1 MSLLGVR
8 QLTRG
13 YSLLRARRPAP
24 SGDHVHWCPNGHS
37 WEHTG
42 PSAVTCPT
50 PSSPEKRSGVR
61 LDVDGEA
68 CPVCPKEELPIQGP
82 HPHRCPS
89 CKGEWTHEGRCR
101 GGRLAWCPWCMPE
114 ADASGVPG
122 TGRGPHQH
130 FCPECAQSW
139 SHTAPCTGPL
149 RTAHPE
155 CAPGGDTRGPETTSE
170 LPSLAARLRR
180 RRRRRLIG
188 AMAAPGVLLG
198 GGLLLGSILLWLA
211 SAPSG
216 RVPAAPG
223 TALDPGR
230 RFEALRLTS
239 PPDQGAER
247 PSAASARGRE
257 TVARGSSDGSPSLSR
272 GRPDNSWLA
281 ETRPPWQL
289 DSERGGQPPVRAL
302 QNPVPRVPPSP
313 EPARAPRAMT
323 AGNDR

>member
-1 MSLLGVR
+1 MSRLGVR
-8 QLTRG
+8 QLTQGCAR
-13 YSLLRARRPAP
+13 LRARRPTP
-24 SGDHVHWCPNGHS
+24 GGDHVHWCPNGHS

-68 CPVCPKEELPIQGP
+68 CPVCPKEELPTQGP

-114 ADASGVPG
+114 AGPSGVPG

-155 CAPGGDTRGPETTSE
+155 CAPRGDGDTRGPETTRE

-188 AMAAPGVLLG
+188 AMAVPGVLLG
-198 GGLLLGSILLWLA
+198 GGLLLVSILLWLA

-223 TALDPGR
+223 TALDQER

-239 PPDQGAER
+239 PSDQGAER

-302 QNPVPRVPPSP
+302 QNPV
-313 EPARAPRAMT
+313 
-323 AGNDR
+323 